1 MTEETRDYPDQVALF
16 RYGLIADLIHL
27 PTGKGSGL
35 YEKLR
40 EKADGVYAIPGSR
53 RTRVAAETL
62 RDWLGLYRAGGYDA
76 LKPKQRSDIGK
87 ARKLPQELIDALIN
101 IKEEHRDWTVKMVI
115 DEARSRGLIDPSAT
129 ILVCTI
135 HRHFQR
141 AGLTA
146 KAPLAP
152 NSKDRRRFSFEH
164 AGELWMS
171 DVMHGP
177 AVPDGSR
184 RKRKTYLIAFLDDA
198 TRVIPYAAFA
208 FGETVACFL
217 PVLLQAVERR
227 GVPQRLYVDNGS
239 AYRSHHVALVCAR
252 LGITLIHARAYCPQG
267 KGKIERWFRDV
278 RMQLLPKLTA
288 ADLSNIDALNRRLWA
303 WVEGEYHLSP
313 HRGLGNDLCPFD
325 AWGMRSAQVRIP
337 GPDLNLR
344 EMFLLEQ
351 KRRVHKDRTVSL
363 EGFVYEV
370 DAALVGEVVCLR
382 YDPARP
388 GTTVDVWHKGVKVQ
402 TARTVDVYANCRVK
416 RDNDTRQLV
425 PSTAPRITEASLRL
439 RDLAERR
446 EAR

>member
-1 MTEETRDYPDQVALF
+1 MTEETKEYPDQVALF
-16 RYGLIADLIHL
+16 RYGMIADLIHL
-27 PTGKGSGL
+27 PAGKGSGL

-40 EKADGVYAIPGSR
+40 DKAEQVYAIPGSR
-53 RTRVAAETL
+53 RTRVAAETI
-62 RDWLGLYRAGGYDA
+62 REWLALFRAGGYDA
-76 LKPKQRSDIGK
+76 LKPKQRSDFGK
-87 ARKLPQELIDALIN
+87 ARKLPQEWIDALLN
-101 IKEEHRDWTVKMVI
+101 IKEEHREWTVKMVI
-115 DEARSRGLIDPSAT
+115 DEARKRGLIESSAT
-129 ILVCTI
+129 VLVSTI

-146 KAPLAP
+146 KLPATPS
-152 NSKDRRRFSFEH
+152 SKDRRRFSFEN
-164 AGELWMS
+164 AGDLWMS

-184 RKRKTYLIAFLDDA
+184 RKRKTYLIAFLDDS
-198 TRVIPYAAFA
+198 TRVIPYATFA
-208 FGETVACFL
+208 FGENVACFL
-217 PVLLQAVERR
+217 PVLLQAIERR
-227 GVPQRLYVDNGS
+227 GVPKRLYVDNGA

-288 ADLSNIDALNRRLWA
+288 ADLGSIDALNRRLWA

-313 HRGLGNDLCPFD
+313 HRGLGDELCPFD
-325 AWGMRSAQVRIP
+325 AWGMRSAQVRFP
-337 GPDLNLR
+337 EPNVNLR

-363 EGFVYEV
+363 DGFVYEV

-388 GTTVDVWHKGVKVQ
+388 GTTVDVWHKGEKVH
-402 TARTVDVYANCRVK
+402 TARIVDVYANCHVK

-425 PSTAPRITEASLRL
+425 PSTAPRIAEAALRL
-439 RDLAERR
+439 RDLANTTEVH
-446 EAR
+446 